1 MSKLSEA
8 MALMAGHEDSE
19 GVAEFVLDTFR
30 GRGKHDCGHGPMTV
44 AEAREAM
51 RLGTHC
57 VIAPAA
63 RQLADYLKA
72 ERRF

>member
-44 AEAREAM
+44 AEAREVM
-51 RLGTHC
+51 RSWVHDRCSEFEMDKSEFNELRT
-57 VIAPAA
+57 
-63 RQLADYLKA
+63 
-72 ERRF
+72 

>member
-30 GRGKHDCGHGPMTV
+30 GEGDHAV
-44 AEAREAM
+44 REAGQS
-51 RLGTHC
+51 LCDGS
-57 VIAPAA
+57 
-63 RQLADYLKA
+63 
-72 ERRF
+72 

>member
-44 AEAREAM
+44 AEAKQAM
-51 RLGTHC
+51 WSWVHDRC
-57 VIAPAA
+57 SEFEMSA
-63 RQLADYLKA
+63 
-72 ERRF
+72 

>member
-30 GRGKHDCGHGPMTV
+30 GRGKHDFGHGPMTV
-44 AEAREAM
+44 AEARATMQFGKQVSRSVTVPEFSGF
-51 RLGTHC
+51 RT
-57 VIAPAA
+57 
-63 RQLADYLKA
+63 
-72 ERRF
+72 